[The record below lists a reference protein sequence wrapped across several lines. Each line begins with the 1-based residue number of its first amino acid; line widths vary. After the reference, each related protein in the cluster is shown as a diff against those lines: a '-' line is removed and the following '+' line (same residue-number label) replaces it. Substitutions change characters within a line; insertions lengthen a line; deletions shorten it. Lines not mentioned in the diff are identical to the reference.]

1 MSDQRVVVITGSGRG
16 IGKGIAERLAK
27 DGYAVVI
34 ADLDP
39 KTAGETAQELVG
51 KGFKAV
57 SVAGD
62 VSKKEDHEKFVNK
75 AVEEFGRLDT
85 YINNAGIAQIKLL
98 QDVTPEDMERIFKIN
113 VFGDLYGIQAA
124 TEQFRRQDDGERI
137 RKIINASSIAGH
149 IAFDLLGAYS
159 ATKFAVRGL
168 TQAAAKE
175 VGRDH
180 ITVNAYCPG
189 IVGTDMWDLI
199 DAKMVELKGG
209 ETGQYLKQYA
219 QSITLGRVET
229 AEDVANY
236 VSYLASPDSD
246 YMTGQSVQIDG
257 GIQFI

>member
-1 MSDQRVVVITGSGRG
+1 MADQRVAVITGSGRG

-39 KTAGETAQELVG
+39 GTSEATAQELVS

-62 VSKKEDHEKFVNK
+62 VSKKADHEKFVQK
-75 AVEEFGRLDT
+75 AVDEFGRLDT

-98 QDVTPEDMERIFKIN
+98 QDETPEDIEKIFSIN
-113 VFGDLYGIQAA
+113 VYGDLYGIQAA
-124 TEQFRRQDDGERI
+124 AEQFRKQDDGEHI

-175 VGRDH
+175 LGRDH

-189 IVGTDMWDLI
+189 IVGTAMWDLI
-199 DAKMVELKGG
+199 DDKMVELNGG
-209 ETGQYLKQYA
+209 EKGQYLKQYA

-229 AEDVANY
+229 PEDVANY
-236 VSYLASPDSD
+236 VSYLASTGSD
-246 YMTGQSVQIDG
+246 YMTGQAVQIDG